1 MNTEKLQQIDE
12 LLTQIAEDAISLASD
27 VAKLKTKREQIEL
40 QLQSITE
47 QQEVTEFFPKLHDYG
62 VFTDGVGCKLD
73 ANWKDFIR
81 SQNANYMTR
90 ATPELAKHDAIALH
104 NYARLLAYR
113 AEHWPDFVIS
123 DHTRNCWDAPVEAGA
138 TLDTRGTVCVP
149 AICLLGYQDTILFPT
164 EAKTQLQQA
173 LDNGLLVQHK
183 QPS

>member
-12 LLTQIAEDAISLASD
+12 LLTQIAEDAIALASD
-27 VAKLKTKREQIEL
+27 VAKLKAKREQIEL

-90 ATPELAKHDAIALH
+90 ATPELAEHDAIALH

-113 AEHWPDFVIS
+113 AEHWPESITAIYAEICYVFYDGF
-123 DHTRNCWDAPVEAGA
+123 
-138 TLDTRGTVCVP
+138 GTYVVGKFP
-149 AICLLGYQDTILFPT
+149 ADNFNSYPDSILFPPQA
-164 EAKTQLQQA
+164 EKQLQQA
-173 LDNGLLVQHK
+173 LDNGLLVPFK
-183 QPS
+183 QSS

>member
-1 MNTEKLQQIDE
+1 MNTDKLQQIDE

-62 VFTDGVGCKLD
+62 VFTDGEYKELD
-73 ANWKDFIR
+73 VNWKDFIR

-90 ATPELAKHDAIALH
+90 ATPELAEHDAIALH

-113 AEHWPDFVIS
+113 AEHWPDFIKSLASADELDICIVRS
-123 DHTRNCWDAPVEAGA
+123 SSNEYEAYIPPFA
-138 TLDTRGTVCVP
+138 VANRYPDTV
-149 AICLLGYQDTILFPT
+149 LFPA
-164 EAKTQLQQA
+164 EAKHQLQQA
-173 LDNGLLVQHK
+173 LAHGLLVPFK
-183 QPS
+183 QSS